1 MNRHIEYL
9 IAGGLAGKNEVMDSE
24 PELLCMHRSAV
35 HCALIVY
42 DLPSI
47 MGQCG
52 CSLTDRNRQLS
63 DYSALLPQKRSSD
76 KIEDDSSGIDRRN
89 EFWMNT

>member
-47 MGQCG
+47 MGPVLMF
-52 CSLTDRNRQLS
+52 SHR
-63 DYSALLPQKRSSD
+63 
-76 KIEDDSSGIDRRN
+76 
-89 EFWMNT
+89 